1 VDGQEE
7 NFEEVFRQ
15 GGIWQEFL
23 QHSPGYLASELLGFS
38 SGPRLYEVF
47 DYWQSHEGFEDCR
60 RERQQEIERFNL
72 LFLESM
78 VLRETFLGSFYEDG
92 PDESGLVLNK

>member
-1 VDGQEE
+1 VAGREE
-7 NFEEVFRQ
+7 DFEGVFKQ

-23 QHSPGYLASELLGFS
+23 RRSSGYLASELLELS
-38 SGPRLYEVF
+38 SGPRQYEVF

-72 LFLESM
+72 LFLESI

-92 PDESGLVLNK
+92 PDESGPVLR